1 MSTPF
6 HSFCNTVP
14 NSHPRPPTPVDPFGC
29 RAGVFAGLGLA
40 NSSVML
46 DLTSMPRGV
55 RDQIALLHVPADFI
69 LDSANFSPWDGT
81 LTVELKCVKCGE
93 SSTVS
98 GDPFGARWT
107 RGVHHDCPAD
117 SQTH

>member
-1 MSTPF
+1 
-6 HSFCNTVP
+6 
-14 NSHPRPPTPVDPFGC
+14 
-29 RAGVFAGLGLA
+29 
-40 NSSVML
+40 ML
-46 DLTSMPRGV
+46 DLTSMPRAV

-93 SSTVS
+93 TSTVS

-107 RGVHHDCPAD
+107 QEVHHDCSPTVNLIEQQRRTRETPGCMPTDAGRGRLGGPQ
-117 SQTH
+117 SGAAAA